1 MKQYTTLSLMMLG
14 LVVLAGCT
22 LTQTTDTTT
31 QADPMP
37 VAETVDNTM
46 ENQDVMPEEVVVAPA
61 NDIVTTAINTP
72 SLSTLVAALQAA
84 ELVTTLQGPGPFTVF
99 APDNAAFDKLPEGTL
114 TTLLDPA
121 NKDLLTKILTYH
133 VVAGTYTAGDLSDG
147 MVIPTV
153 QGQNLTVSIQDGIV
167 TLTSDTNNVVTVIA
181 ADLMQS
187 NGVVHLIDSVL
198 LPQ

>member
-1 MKQYTTLSLMMLG
+1 MKNTTLMILSIVGITM
-14 LVVLAGCT
+14 LAGCS
-22 LTQTTDTTT
+22 LT
-31 QADPMP
+31 P
-37 VAETVDNTM
+37 DNTKD
-46 ENQDVMPEEVVVAPA
+46 DVIVVSPDADSGAMMDDNMDDGDTPAMPE

-84 ELVTTLQGPGPFTVF
+84 DLVATLQGPGPFTVF

-114 TTLLDPA
+114 ATLLDPA

-133 VVAGTYTAGDLSDG
+133 VVAGAFTASDLSDG

-153 QGQNLTVSIQDGIV
+153 QGQNLTVNIKNGVV

-181 ADLMQS
+181 ANLLQS
-187 NGVVHLIDSVL
+187 NGVVHVIDTVL
-198 LPQ
+198 MPQ